1 MLDPNDANR
10 GPGLY
15 DDSFMDEA
23 FQGSLIFKIP
33 TVAIT
38 KKFYD

>member
-1 MLDPNDANR
+1 MLDSNDANR

-15 DDSFMDEA
+15 DSFMDEA